1 MRTRKYLTLPGVV
14 LAMLTADIAAAE
26 DAAMLELANARGC
39 FICHAVVPDK
49 SQEGLPLGPSY
60 QEVAVRYRDDQ
71 GAFDRLL
78 DRVMHG
84 TAYRQQ
90 AWEGK
95 VSMRFMPP
103 NVNLSRAEAS
113 ALVQWILNLD
123 VQPEVAER
131 LVHHDKMMALAT
143 YSGCTI
149 CHRLDPV
156 RESRVVPLAPSFR
169 EMAAEYA
176 GRTHA
181 KDRLVQAILVGT
193 LGDGS
198 KVWDNVNMRFMP
210 PSVNVKKEDAERLVA
225 WILELD
231 SRGIQRR
238 PVAPKRH

>member
-1 MRTRKYLTLPGVV
+1 MKIQTYLQLPLAV
-14 LAMLTADIAAAE
+14 LALLTTVSHAAD
-26 DAAMLELANARGC
+26 DAKMLELANNRGC

-60 QEVAVRYRDDQ
+60 QEVALRYRGDDKAYDQ
-71 GAFDRLL
+71 LL

-84 TAYRQQ
+84 TAYREQ

-103 NVNLSRAEAS
+103 NVNLPRDEAG

-123 VQPEVAER
+123 VKPEVAER
-131 LVHHDKMMALAT
+131 LVHHDNMMALAN

-169 EMAAEYA
+169 EMAAEYQ
-176 GRTHA
+176 GRSHA
-181 KDRLVQAILVGT
+181 KERLVQAVLEGT
-193 LGDGS
+193 LGSGS
-198 KVWDNVNMRFMP
+198 KTWDNVNMRFMP
-210 PSVNVKKEDAERLVA
+210 ASVNVKREDAERLVA

-231 SRGIQRR
+231 ASGIQPR
-238 PVAPKRH
+238 PQAPARN